1 MDRLSVTFA
10 DDSIKSDSTRYN
22 FIPSTPTSPNIMEN
36 AHQPTTS
43 GRNTSHINV
52 VVSRLLCFYNIL
64 ICDLLDADDTD
75 EEDYSA
81 SVNAIIQRRAST
93 RRSKKCNR
101 RASSPFSLDLVPT
114 GLDETRRRSSVF
126 TTSSG
131 E

>member
-1 MDRLSVTFA
+1 MSEIAIQQKKTV
-10 DDSIKSDSTRYN
+10 I
-22 FIPSTPTSPNIMEN
+22 
-36 AHQPTTS
+36 
-43 GRNTSHINV
+43 
-52 VVSRLLCFYNIL
+52 
-64 ICDLLDADDTD
+64 LDAEETD

-93 RRSKKCNR
+93 RRSKKYNR

-114 GLDETRRRSSVF
+114 EVDETRRRSSVF